1 METFVNK
8 VIRRL
13 DEEGLIKDDPIIYKY
28 GLMLIINEKIT
39 ALILILIS
47 IPFHKVL
54 HSILY
59 MCCFSYLREYIGGY
73 HANTYWECRCTYIFL
88 YLINLF
94 LLGKCPLY
102 FYLITAGVCL
112 FILSFIIPVEFP
124 TKPLSKE
131 EKQVY
136 KKESIKRILIY
147 LFSIIVFSFIK
158 VELSELLCAV
168 FITVSILAVIQF
180 YRNKKGVKHDEKF
193 DAKSFT

>member
-94 LLGKCPLY
+94 LLSKCPLY

>member
-1 METFVNK
+1 METFIDK
-8 VIRRL
+8 IIQRL

-39 ALILILIS
+39 ALILVLIS

-88 YLINLF
+88 YLVNLF
-94 LLGKCPLY
+94 LLSKCPLY

-124 TKPLSKE
+124 TKPLSKDE
-131 EKQVY
+131 IQVY

-147 LFSIIVFSFIK
+147 GLGVFISSFIR

-180 YRNKKGVKHDEKF
+180 YRNKKGVKLDEKL
-193 DAKSFT
+193 DKKIFT